1 MKFLTIR
8 SLNKILKNSLL
19 LFVFFFLLII
29 DPAVNYFD
37 SRLENRI
44 PTFNSTCA
52 YSEDE
57 AIDKLNKLK
66 VTNIE
71 IRTEYLTYT
80 EPLRCLNKI
89 QGSSEIQNADANLIQ
104 EEISEIVLIKK
115 IFSIKFLIG
124 KLFYVLSL
132 LVLLYLFFLSLV
144 YNKKIKDL
152 SNQYSNPFTTSLL
165 KHISLITDLFFIGLL
180 LFAFFRPFWIEPIIY
195 LIILKIFF
203 INSKKNNFRKYDFK
217 YSNFINYSL
226 ILFFISVI
234 SIRIVNIWNH
244 LPFSMLATDNML
256 TQITALRRSEL
267 SISNFM
273 SAYNHHTTVVNEF
286 NSIGNLITK
295 FFFGG
300 AHYYLYGHY
309 VFLVIIS
316 ILSSYLLFRILSI
329 LNINLFL
336 KITSSFIF
344 LIMQTSSTIETEV
357 IKNDVRTYEI
367 FFILIT
373 LYYFYIC
380 LENKKYQYHFGF
392 FSFLTIY
399 NLETSVISSFL
410 LFLLFLLLNEFSFN
424 NIKKYIFGFGSSL
437 LLIFTQLLIT
447 NDLVRVI
454 NYNYIFHLKMT
465 NKLSSDLTGALGL
478 VELGYR
484 TSRYFSVYNFIF
496 IICVLYLVFNLHK
509 IFNPKKNYFEI
520 ALYLIL
526 VGQYVALNIA
536 GPRFVHYGQSM
547 KVPYFIL
554 FTLILNKCLNLIH
567 PKLRQLV
574 LIIIFSAFP
583 IVLPT
588 YFYGQISESESLYR
602 INKNRFLTTPEQI
615 EVANL
620 LNKNNADIILSW
632 VPVKDY
638 FWLYFENNFLPAT
651 RYWWWF
657 DMKWS
662 SVDYYNWD
670 GFWFENEVLDL
681 AYNDI
686 KSENANFAVINK
698 NFSFNPTFNTLLEHY
713 KLVECTEN
721 YCVYKLI
728 NR

>member
-1 MKFLTIR
+1 MKFLTINK
-8 SLNKILKNSLL
+8 LNKILKSLII
-19 LFVFFFLLII
+19 LFIIFFLTII
-29 DPAVNYFD
+29 SPTVNYFD

-89 QGSSEIQNADANLIQ
+89 QGSSKIQNADANLIQ

-115 IFSIKFLIG
+115 TASNKFLIG
-124 KLFYVLSL
+124 KAIYVFFSL
-132 LVLLYLFFLSLV
+132 LILNLIFLSLV
-144 YNKKIKDL
+144 KNKEFKKTID
-152 SNQYSNPFTTSLL
+152 QYSNSYTSSLL
-165 KHISLITDLFFIGLL
+165 KYISPITDLFLILL
-180 LFAFFRPFWIEPIIY
+180 LVVSFFRPFWIEPIVY
-195 LIILKIFF
+195 LLVLKLSFNKSKSINFEKFIFL
-203 INSKKNNFRKYDFK
+203 SD
-217 YSNFINYSL
+217 NFISLSL
-226 ILFFISVI
+226 ILFFISVFI
-234 SIRIVNIWNH
+234 LRIINIWNY

-286 NSIGNLITK
+286 NSIGNLITN

-309 VFLVIIS
+309 TFLVIIS

-329 LNINLFL
+329 LNINIFL

-344 LIMQTSSTIETEV
+344 LIMQTSSTIETTI

-410 LFLLFLLLNEFSFN
+410 LFLLFFLLNEFSFN

-496 IICVLYLVFNLHK
+496 IICVLYIVLNFRK
-509 IFNPKKNYFEI
+509 ILKPKKNYLEI

-526 VGQYVALNIA
+526 AGQYVALNIA
-536 GPRFVHYGQSM
+536 GPRFLHYGQSM

-554 FTLILNKCLNLIH
+554 FTLILSKCLNLII
-567 PKLRQLV
+567 PKLRPLLFI
-574 LIIIFSAFP
+574 LIFAVFP
-583 IVLPT
+583 IILPT
-588 YFYGQISESESLYR
+588 YFYGNISDSETLYR
-602 INKNRFLTTPEQI
+602 NKNVTTPEQI

-620 LNKNNADIILSW
+620 LNKNNAEIILSW

-657 DMKWS
+657 DMKWR

-681 AYNDI
+681 AYQDI
-686 KSENANFAVINK
+686 ISENANFAVINK
-698 NFSFNPTFNTLLEHY
+698 DFSFNPTFNTLLKHY

-721 YCVYKLI
+721 YCVYEL
-728 NR
+728 NSQ

>member
-1 MKFLTIR
+1 MKFLTINK
-8 SLNKILKNSLL
+8 LNIILKSLII
-19 LFVFFFLLII
+19 LFIFFFLTII
-29 DPAVNYFD
+29 SPTVNYFD

-89 QGSSEIQNADANLIQ
+89 QGSSKIQNADANLIQ

-115 IFSIKFLIG
+115 TASNKFLIG
-124 KLFYVLSL
+124 KAIYVFFSL
-132 LVLLYLFFLSLV
+132 LILNLIFLSLV
-144 YNKKIKDL
+144 KNKEFKKTID
-152 SNQYSNPFTTSLL
+152 QYSNSYTSSLL
-165 KHISLITDLFFIGLL
+165 KYISPITDLFLILL
-180 LFAFFRPFWIEPIIY
+180 LVVSFFRPFWIEPIVYLLVLKLSFNKSKSINFEKFIY
-195 LIILKIFF
+195 L
-203 INSKKNNFRKYDFK
+203 SNNFI
-217 YSNFINYSL
+217 SLSL
-226 ILFFISVI
+226 ILFFISVFI
-234 SIRIVNIWNH
+234 LRIINIWNY

-309 VFLVIIS
+309 TFLVIIS

-329 LNINLFL
+329 LNINIFL

-344 LIMQTSSTIETEV
+344 LIMQTSSTIETTI

-410 LFLLFLLLNEFSFN
+410 LFLLFFLLNEFSFN

-496 IICVLYLVFNLHK
+496 IICVLYIVLNFRK
-509 IFNPKKNYFEI
+509 ILKPKKNYLEI

-526 VGQYVALNIA
+526 AGQYVALNIA
-536 GPRFVHYGQSM
+536 GPRFLHYGQSM

-554 FTLILNKCLNLIH
+554 FTLILSKCLNLII
-567 PKLRQLV
+567 PKLRPLLFI
-574 LIIIFSAFP
+574 LIFAVFP
-583 IVLPT
+583 IILPT
-588 YFYGQISESESLYR
+588 YFYGNISDSETLYR
-602 INKNRFLTTPEQI
+602 NKNVTTPEQI

-620 LNKNNADIILSW
+620 LNKNNAEIILSW

-681 AYNDI
+681 AYQDI
-686 KSENANFAVINK
+686 ISENANFAVINK
-698 NFSFNPTFNTLLEHY
+698 DFSFNPTFNTLLKHY

-721 YCVYKLI
+721 YCVYEL
-728 NR
+728 NSQ

>member
-1 MKFLTIR
+1 MKFLTINK
-8 SLNKILKNSLL
+8 LNKILKSLII
-19 LFVFFFLLII
+19 LFIIFFLTII
-29 DPAVNYFD
+29 SPTVNYFD

-89 QGSSEIQNADANLIQ
+89 QGSSKIQNADANLIQ

-115 IFSIKFLIG
+115 TASNKFLIG
-124 KLFYVLSL
+124 KAIYVFFSL
-132 LVLLYLFFLSLV
+132 LILNLIFLSLV
-144 YNKKIKDL
+144 KNKEFKKTID
-152 SNQYSNPFTTSLL
+152 QYSNSYTSSLL
-165 KHISLITDLFFIGLL
+165 KYISPITDLFLILL
-180 LFAFFRPFWIEPIIY
+180 LVVSFFRPFWIEPIVYLLVLKLSFNKSKSINFEKFIY
-195 LIILKIFF
+195 L
-203 INSKKNNFRKYDFK
+203 SNNFI
-217 YSNFINYSL
+217 SLSL
-226 ILFFISVI
+226 ILFFISVFI
-234 SIRIVNIWNH
+234 LRIINIWNY

-286 NSIGNLITK
+286 NSIGNLITN

-309 VFLVIIS
+309 TFLVIIS

-329 LNINLFL
+329 LNINIFL

-344 LIMQTSSTIETEV
+344 LIMQTSSTIETTI

-496 IICVLYLVFNLHK
+496 IICVLYIVLNFRK
-509 IFNPKKNYFEI
+509 ILKPKKNYLEI

-526 VGQYVALNIA
+526 AGQYVALNIA
-536 GPRFVHYGQSM
+536 GPRFLHYGQSM

-554 FTLILNKCLNLIH
+554 FTLILSKCLNLII
-567 PKLRQLV
+567 PKLRPLLFI
-574 LIIIFSAFP
+574 LIFAVFP
-583 IVLPT
+583 IILPT
-588 YFYGQISESESLYR
+588 YFYGNISDSETLYR
-602 INKNRFLTTPEQI
+602 NKNVTTPEQI

-620 LNKNNADIILSW
+620 LNKNNAEIILSW

-681 AYNDI
+681 AYQDI
-686 KSENANFAVINK
+686 ISENANFAVINK
-698 NFSFNPTFNTLLEHY
+698 DFSFNPTFNTLLKHY

-721 YCVYKLI
+721 YCVYEL
-728 NR
+728 NSQ

>member
-1 MKFLTIR
+1 MKFLTINK
-8 SLNKILKNSLL
+8 LNKILKSLII
-19 LFVFFFLLII
+19 LFIIFFLTII
-29 DPAVNYFD
+29 SPTVNYFD

-44 PTFNSTCA
+44 PTFNSACA

-89 QGSSEIQNADANLIQ
+89 QGSSKIQNADANLIQ

-115 IFSIKFLIG
+115 TASNKFLIG
-124 KLFYVLSL
+124 KAIYVFFSL
-132 LVLLYLFFLSLV
+132 LILNLIFLSLV
-144 YNKKIKDL
+144 KNKEFKKTID
-152 SNQYSNPFTTSLL
+152 QYSNSYTSSLL
-165 KHISLITDLFFIGLL
+165 KYISPITDLFLILL
-180 LFAFFRPFWIEPIIY
+180 LVVSFFRPFWIEPIVYLLVLKLSFNKSKSINFEKFIY
-195 LIILKIFF
+195 L
-203 INSKKNNFRKYDFK
+203 SNNFI
-217 YSNFINYSL
+217 SLSL
-226 ILFFISVI
+226 ILFFISVFI
-234 SIRIVNIWNH
+234 LRIINIWNY

-286 NSIGNLITK
+286 NSIGNLITN

-309 VFLVIIS
+309 TFLVIIS

-329 LNINLFL
+329 LNINIFL

-344 LIMQTSSTIETEV
+344 LIMQTSSTIETTI

-410 LFLLFLLLNEFSFN
+410 LFLLFFLLNEFSFN

-496 IICVLYLVFNLHK
+496 IICVLYIVLNFRK
-509 IFNPKKNYFEI
+509 ILKPKKNYLEI

-526 VGQYVALNIA
+526 AGQYVALNIA
-536 GPRFVHYGQSM
+536 GPRFLHYGQSM

-554 FTLILNKCLNLIH
+554 FTLILSKCLNLII
-567 PKLRQLV
+567 PKLRPLLFI
-574 LIIIFSAFP
+574 LIFAIFP
-583 IVLPT
+583 IILPT
-588 YFYGQISESESLYR
+588 YFYGNISDSETLYR
-602 INKNRFLTTPEQI
+602 NKNVTTPEQI

-620 LNKNNADIILSW
+620 LNKNNAEIILSW

-681 AYNDI
+681 AYQDI
-686 KSENANFAVINK
+686 ISENANFAVINK
-698 NFSFNPTFNTLLEHY
+698 DFSFNPTFNTLLKHY

-721 YCVYKLI
+721 YCVYEL
-728 NR
+728 NSQ

>member
-1 MKFLTIR
+1 MKYLTINKI
-8 SLNKILKNSLL
+8 NKILKSLII
-19 LFVFFFLLII
+19 LFIFFFLTII
-29 DPAVNYFD
+29 SPATNYFD

-89 QGSSEIQNADANLIQ
+89 QGSSKIQNADANLIQ

-115 IFSIKFLIG
+115 TASNKFLIG
-124 KLFYVLSL
+124 KAIYVFFSL
-132 LVLLYLFFLSLV
+132 LILNIIFLSLV
-144 YNKKIKDL
+144 NNKELKRIID
-152 SNQYSNPFTTSLL
+152 QYSNSYISSLL
-165 KHISLITDLFFIGLL
+165 KYISLITDLFLL
-180 LFAFFRPFWIEPIIY
+180 LLLIVSFFRPFWTEPIVY
-195 LIILKIFF
+195 LLVLKLSFNKSKSINFEKFIFLSNY
-203 INSKKNNFRKYDFK
+203 INL
-217 YSNFINYSL
+217 SL
-226 ILFFISVI
+226 ILFFISVFI
-234 SIRIVNIWNH
+234 LRIINIWNY

-256 TQITALRRSEL
+256 TQITARRRSEL

-286 NSIGNLITK
+286 NSIGNLITN

-300 AHYYLYGHY
+300 GHYYLYGHY
-309 VFLVIIS
+309 TFLVIIS

-344 LIMQTSSTIETEV
+344 LIMQTSSTIETAI

-373 LYYFYIC
+373 LYYFYTC

-410 LFLLFLLLNEFSFN
+410 LFLLFFLLNELSFN

-496 IICVLYLVFNLHK
+496 IICVLYIILNFRK
-509 IFNPKKNYFEI
+509 ILKPKTNYVEI

-526 VGQYVALNIA
+526 AGQYVALNIA

-554 FTLILNKCLNLIH
+554 FTLILNKCLNLVI
-567 PKLRQLV
+567 PKLRPLMFI
-574 LIIIFSAFP
+574 LIFALFP
-583 IVLPT
+583 IILPT
-588 YFYGQISESESLYR
+588 YFYGSISDSETLYR
-602 INKNRFLTTPEQI
+602 NKNVTTPEQV

-620 LNKNNADIILSW
+620 LNKNNAEIILSW

-681 AYNDI
+681 AYQDI

-698 NFSFNPTFNTLLEHY
+698 DFSFNPTFNTLLKYY

-721 YCVYKLI
+721 YCVYEL
-728 NR
+728 NSQ

>member
-1 MKFLTIR
+1 MKFLTINK
-8 SLNKILKNSLL
+8 LNIILKSLII
-19 LFVFFFLLII
+19 LFIFFFLTII
-29 DPAVNYFD
+29 SPTVNYFD

-89 QGSSEIQNADANLIQ
+89 QGSSKIQNADANLIQ

-115 IFSIKFLIG
+115 TASNKFLIG
-124 KLFYVLSL
+124 KAIYVFSSL
-132 LVLLYLFFLSLV
+132 LILNLIILSLV
-144 YNKKIKDL
+144 NNKGFKKTID
-152 SNQYSNPFTTSLL
+152 QYSNSYTSSLL
-165 KHISLITDLFFIGLL
+165 KYISPITDLFLILL
-180 LFAFFRPFWIEPIIY
+180 LVVSFFRPFWIEPIVYLLVLKLSFNKSKSINFEKFIY
-195 LIILKIFF
+195 L
-203 INSKKNNFRKYDFK
+203 SNNFI
-217 YSNFINYSL
+217 SLSL
-226 ILFFISVI
+226 ILFFISVFI
-234 SIRIVNIWNH
+234 LRIINIWNY

-286 NSIGNLITK
+286 NSIGNLITN

-309 VFLVIIS
+309 TFLVIIS

-329 LNINLFL
+329 LNINIFL

-344 LIMQTSSTIETEV
+344 LIMQTSSTIETTI

-410 LFLLFLLLNEFSFN
+410 LFLLFFLLNEFSFN

-447 NDLVRVI
+447 NDLVRII

-496 IICVLYLVFNLHK
+496 IICVLYIVLNFRK
-509 IFNPKKNYFEI
+509 ILKPKKNYLEI

-526 VGQYVALNIA
+526 AGQYVALNIA
-536 GPRFVHYGQSM
+536 GPRFLHYGQSM

-554 FTLILNKCLNLIH
+554 FTLILSKCLNLII
-567 PKLRQLV
+567 PKLRPLLFI
-574 LIIIFSAFP
+574 LIFAVFP
-583 IVLPT
+583 IILPT
-588 YFYGQISESESLYR
+588 YFYGNISDSETLYR
-602 INKNRFLTTPEQI
+602 NKNVTTPEQI

-620 LNKNNADIILSW
+620 LNKNNAEIILSW

-681 AYNDI
+681 AYQDI
-686 KSENANFAVINK
+686 ISENANFAVINK
-698 NFSFNPTFNTLLEHY
+698 DFSFNPTFNTLLKHY

-721 YCVYKLI
+721 YCVYEL
-728 NR
+728 NSQ

>member
-1 MKFLTIR
+1 MKFLTINK
-8 SLNKILKNSLL
+8 LNKILKSLII
-19 LFVFFFLLII
+19 LFIIFFLTII
-29 DPAVNYFD
+29 SPTVNYFD

-44 PTFNSTCA
+44 PTFNSACA

-115 IFSIKFLIG
+115 TASNKFLIG
-124 KLFYVLSL
+124 KAIYVFFSL
-132 LVLLYLFFLSLV
+132 LILNLIFLSLV
-144 YNKKIKDL
+144 KNKEFKKTID
-152 SNQYSNPFTTSLL
+152 QYSNSYTSSLL
-165 KHISLITDLFFIGLL
+165 KYISPITDLFLILL
-180 LFAFFRPFWIEPIIY
+180 LVVSFFRPFWIEPIVYLLVLKLSFNKSKSINFEKFIY
-195 LIILKIFF
+195 L
-203 INSKKNNFRKYDFK
+203 SNNFI
-217 YSNFINYSL
+217 SLSL
-226 ILFFISVI
+226 ILFFISVFI
-234 SIRIVNIWNH
+234 LRIINIWNY

-286 NSIGNLITK
+286 NSIGNLITN

-309 VFLVIIS
+309 TFLVIIS

-329 LNINLFL
+329 LNINIFL

-344 LIMQTSSTIETEV
+344 LIMQTSSTIETTI

-496 IICVLYLVFNLHK
+496 IICVLYIVLNFRK
-509 IFNPKKNYFEI
+509 ILKPKKNYLEI

-526 VGQYVALNIA
+526 AGQYVALNIA
-536 GPRFVHYGQSM
+536 GPRFLHYGQSM

-554 FTLILNKCLNLIH
+554 FTLILSKCLNLII
-567 PKLRQLV
+567 PKLRPLLFI
-574 LIIIFSAFP
+574 LIFAVFP
-583 IVLPT
+583 IILPT
-588 YFYGQISESESLYR
+588 YFYGNISDSETLYR
-602 INKNRFLTTPEQI
+602 NKNVTTPEQI

-620 LNKNNADIILSW
+620 LNKNNAEIILSW

-686 KSENANFAVINK
+686 KSENANFAIINK

-721 YCVYKLI
+721 YCVYKLS

>member
-1 MKFLTIR
+1 MKFLTINKF
-8 SLNKILKNSLL
+8 NKILKSLII
-19 LFVFFFLLII
+19 LFIFFFLTII
-29 DPAVNYFD
+29 SPTVNYFD

-89 QGSSEIQNADANLIQ
+89 QGSSKIQNADANLIQ

-115 IFSIKFLIG
+115 TASNKFLIG
-124 KLFYVLSL
+124 KAIYVFFSL
-132 LVLLYLFFLSLV
+132 LILNIIFLNLV
-144 YNKKIKDL
+144 NNKEFKKTID
-152 SNQYSNPFTTSLL
+152 QYSNSYTSSLL
-165 KHISLITDLFFIGLL
+165 KYISPITDLFLILL
-180 LFAFFRPFWIEPIIY
+180 LVVSFFRPFWTEPIVY
-195 LIILKIFF
+195 LLVLKLSFNKSKSINFEKFIFL
-203 INSKKNNFRKYDFK
+203 SD
-217 YSNFINYSL
+217 NFIRLSL
-226 ILFFISVI
+226 ILFFISVFI
-234 SIRIVNIWNH
+234 LRIINIWNY

-286 NSIGNLITK
+286 NSIGNLITN

-309 VFLVIIS
+309 TFLVIIS
-316 ILSSYLLFRILSI
+316 ILSSYLLFRIFSI
-329 LNINLFL
+329 LNINIFL

-344 LIMQTSSTIETEV
+344 LIMQTSSTIETAI

-410 LFLLFLLLNEFSFN
+410 LFLLFFLLNEFSFN

-496 IICVLYLVFNLHK
+496 IICVLYIVLNFRK
-509 IFNPKKNYFEI
+509 ILKPKKYYLEI

-526 VGQYVALNIA
+526 AGQYVALNIA
-536 GPRFVHYGQSM
+536 GPRFLHYGQSM

-554 FTLILNKCLNLIH
+554 FTLILSKCLNLII
-567 PKLRQLV
+567 PKLRPLLFI
-574 LIIIFSAFP
+574 LIFALFP
-583 IVLPT
+583 IILPT
-588 YFYGQISESESLYR
+588 YFYGNISDSETLYR
-602 INKNRFLTTPEQI
+602 NKNVTTPEQI

-620 LNKNNADIILSW
+620 LNKNNAEIILSW

-681 AYNDI
+681 AYQDI
-686 KSENANFAVINK
+686 ISENANFAVINK
-698 NFSFNPTFNTLLEHY
+698 DFSFNPTFNTLLKHY

-721 YCVYKLI
+721 YCVYEL
-728 NR
+728 NSQ

>member
-1 MKFLTIR
+1 MKFLTINK
-8 SLNKILKNSLL
+8 LNKILKSLII
-19 LFVFFFLLII
+19 LFIIFFLTII
-29 DPAVNYFD
+29 SPTVNYFD

-89 QGSSEIQNADANLIQ
+89 QGSSKIQNADANLIQ

-115 IFSIKFLIG
+115 TASNKFLIG
-124 KLFYVLSL
+124 KAIYVFFSL
-132 LVLLYLFFLSLV
+132 LILNLIFLSLV
-144 YNKKIKDL
+144 KNKEFKKTID
-152 SNQYSNPFTTSLL
+152 QYSNSYTSSLL
-165 KHISLITDLFFIGLL
+165 KYISPITDLFLILL
-180 LFAFFRPFWIEPIIY
+180 LVVSFFRPFWIEPIVYLLVLKLSFNKSKSINFEKFIY
-195 LIILKIFF
+195 L
-203 INSKKNNFRKYDFK
+203 SNNFI
-217 YSNFINYSL
+217 SLSL
-226 ILFFISVI
+226 ILFFISVFI
-234 SIRIVNIWNH
+234 LRIINIWNY

-286 NSIGNLITK
+286 NSIGNLITN

-309 VFLVIIS
+309 TFLVIIS

-329 LNINLFL
+329 LNINIFL

-344 LIMQTSSTIETEV
+344 LIMQTSSTIETTI

-410 LFLLFLLLNEFSFN
+410 LFLLFFLLNEFSFN

-496 IICVLYLVFNLHK
+496 IICVLYIVLNFRK
-509 IFNPKKNYFEI
+509 ILKPKKNYLEI

-526 VGQYVALNIA
+526 AGQYVALNIA
-536 GPRFVHYGQSM
+536 GPRFLHYGQSM

-554 FTLILNKCLNLIH
+554 FTLILSKCLNLII
-567 PKLRQLV
+567 PKLRPLLFI
-574 LIIIFSAFP
+574 LIFAIFP
-583 IVLPT
+583 IILPT
-588 YFYGQISESESLYR
+588 YFYGNISDSETLYR
-602 INKNRFLTTPEQI
+602 NKNVTTPEQI

-620 LNKNNADIILSW
+620 LNKNNAEIILSW

-681 AYNDI
+681 AYQDI
-686 KSENANFAVINK
+686 ISENANFAVINK
-698 NFSFNPTFNTLLEHY
+698 DFSFNPTFNTLLKHY

-721 YCVYKLI
+721 YCVYEL
-728 NR
+728 NSQ